1 MKSGTQKKSP
11 PALDQIEKLTNQI
24 LKVVAESLAGVAPSD
39 DAAGGSDASLAA
51 TPEALRQVIKRRR
64 TRELCFPAGLFAD
77 PAWDILLDLTVA
89 RIDRQD
95 LSVTDVC
102 VAAAV
107 PQTTALRWI
116 GTLEREGL
124 IDRVPDPRDSRRVI
138 IRLSAE
144 GWERMERYLRLTGI
158 GLS

>member
-1 MKSGTQKKSP
+1 MRHSP
-11 PALDQIEKLTNQI
+11 PALDQVEKLTTQI
-24 LKVVAESLAGVAPSD
+24 LKVVADSLSTVGVSTSSGLT
-39 DAAGGSDASLAA
+39 AANAQSMA
-51 TPEALRQVIKRRR
+51 PEALRQVIKRRR
-64 TRELCFPAGLFAD
+64 ARELCFPAGLFAD

-89 RIDRQD
+89 RIERQD

-124 IDRVPDPRDSRRVI
+124 IDRTPDPRDSRRVI
-138 IRLSAE
+138 VRLSE
-144 GWERMERYLRLTGI
+144 DGWERMERYLRITGI
-158 GLS
+158 GLT

>member
-1 MKSGTQKKSP
+1 MRHSP
-11 PALDQIEKLTNQI
+11 PALDQVEKLTTQI
-24 LKVVAESLAGVAPSD
+24 LKVVADSLSTVGIATSTGM
-39 DAAGGSDASLAA
+39 AAGA
-51 TPEALRQVIKRRR
+51 TPAVAPEALRQVIKRRR
-64 TRELCFPAGLFAD
+64 ARELCFPAGLFAD

-89 RIDRQD
+89 RIERQD

-124 IDRVPDPRDSRRVI
+124 IDRTPDVRDSRRVI
-138 IRLSAE
+138 VRLSE
-144 GWERMERYLRLTGI
+144 HGWEQMERYLRITGI
-158 GLS
+158 GLT

>member
-1 MKSGTQKKSP
+1 MRHSP
-11 PALDQIEKLTNQI
+11 PALDQVEKLTTQI
-24 LKVVAESLAGVAPSD
+24 LKVVADSLSTVGVATTPGLI
-39 DAAGGSDASLAA
+39 AANAQSMA
-51 TPEALRQVIKRRR
+51 PEALRQVIKRRR
-64 TRELCFPAGLFAD
+64 ARELCFPAGLFAD

-89 RIDRQD
+89 RIERQD

-124 IDRVPDPRDSRRVI
+124 IDRSPDPRDSRRVI
-138 IRLSAE
+138 VRLSE
-144 GWERMERYLRLTGI
+144 HGWAQMERYLRITGI
-158 GLS
+158 GMT

>member
-1 MKSGTQKKSP
+1 MRQSL
-11 PALDQIEKLTNQI
+11 PALDQVEKLTAQI
-24 LKVVAESLAGVAPSD
+24 LKVVADSLSAVGPATGSAQPPDPSQP
-39 DAAGGSDASLAA
+39 S

-64 TRELCFPAGLFAD
+64 AREICFPSGLFAD

-89 RIDRQD
+89 RIEGQD

-124 IDRVPDPRDSRRVI
+124 IDRIPDPRDSRRVI
-138 IRLSAE
+138 VRLSSG
-144 GWERMERYLRLTGI
+144 GWARMENYLQITGI
-158 GLS
+158 GLT

>member
-1 MKSGTQKKSP
+1 MRQSP
-11 PALDQIEKLTNQI
+11 PALDLVEKLTTQI
-24 LKVVAESLAGVAPSD
+24 LQVVADSLATTDTPAISGPLAGAMHALAPQ
-39 DAAGGSDASLAA
+39 
-51 TPEALRQVIKRRR
+51 ALREVIKRRR
-64 TRELCFPAGLFAD
+64 ARELCFPAGLFAD

-89 RIDRQD
+89 RIERQD

-124 IDRVPDPRDSRRVI
+124 IDRTPDPRDSRRVI
-138 IRLSAE
+138 VRLSGD
-144 GWERMERYLRLTGI
+144 GWERMERYLRVTGI
-158 GLS
+158 GLT

>member
-1 MKSGTQKKSP
+1 MRQSP
-11 PALDQIEKLTNQI
+11 PALDQVEKLTTQI
-24 LKVVAESLAGVAPSD
+24 LKVVADNLSPAGPASD
-39 DAAGGSDASLAA
+39 TAA
-51 TPEALRQVIKRRR
+51 TDDDRGLAPEALRQVIKRRR
-64 TRELCFPAGLFAD
+64 ARELCFPAGLFAD

-89 RIDRQD
+89 RLDRQD

-124 IDRVPDPRDSRRVI
+124 IDRSPDPRDSRRVI
-138 IRLSAE
+138 VRLSE
-144 GWERMERYLRLTGI
+144 PGWERMERYLRITGI
-158 GLS
+158 GLT

>member
-1 MKSGTQKKSP
+1 MRQSL
-11 PALDQIEKLTNQI
+11 PALDQVEKLTTQI
-24 LKVVAESLAGVAPSD
+24 LKVVAESLATVGPS
-39 DAAGGSDASLAA
+39 AGSAGASSGLPASA
-51 TPEALRQVIKRRR
+51 PEALRQVIKRRR
-64 TRELCFPAGLFAD
+64 AREVCFPSALFAD

-89 RIDRQD
+89 RIERQD

-138 IRLSAE
+138 VRLSAE
-144 GWERMERYLRLTGI
+144 GWDRMEQYLQITGI
-158 GLS
+158 GLT

>member
-1 MKSGTQKKSP
+1 MADSLSSTDMSTSSAPNGDATQPLASG
-11 PALDQIEKLTNQI
+11 
-24 LKVVAESLAGVAPSD
+24 
-39 DAAGGSDASLAA
+39 
-51 TPEALRQVIKRRR
+51 ALRQVIKRRR
-64 TRELCFPAGLFAD
+64 ARELCFPTGLFAD

-89 RIDRQD
+89 RIEGQD

-124 IDRVPDPRDSRRVI
+124 IDRTPDPRDSRRVI
-138 IRLSAE
+138 VRLSAD
-144 GWERMERYLRLTGI
+144 GWERVERYLRITGI
-158 GLS
+158 GLT

>member
-1 MKSGTQKKSP
+1 MRHGP
-11 PALDQIEKLTNQI
+11 PALDQVEKLTTQI
-24 LKVVAESLAGVAPSD
+24 LKVVADSLATTEAPANSK
-39 DAAGGSDASLAA
+39 ASAGETQPLA
-51 TPEALRQVIKRRR
+51 PQALRQVIKRRR
-64 TRELCFPAGLFAD
+64 ARELCFPSGLFAD

-89 RIDRQD
+89 HIERQD

-124 IDRVPDPRDSRRVI
+124 IDRSSDPRDSRRVI
-138 IRLSAE
+138 VRLSSD
-144 GWERMERYLRLTGI
+144 GWERMEAYLRVTGI
-158 GLS
+158 GLT

>member
-1 MKSGTQKKSP
+1 MRQSP
-11 PALDQIEKLTNQI
+11 PALDQVEKLTTQI
-24 LKVVAESLAGVAPSD
+24 LKVVADSLSTVGVATSTGLGA
-39 DAAGGSDASLAA
+39 DATSAVA
-51 TPEALRQVIKRRR
+51 PEALRQVIKRRR
-64 TRELCFPAGLFAD
+64 ARELCFPAGLFAD

-89 RIDRQD
+89 RVERQD

-124 IDRVPDPRDSRRVI
+124 IDRTPDVRDSRRVI
-138 IRLSAE
+138 VRLSE
-144 GWERMERYLRLTGI
+144 GGWERMERYLRITGI
-158 GLS
+158 GLT